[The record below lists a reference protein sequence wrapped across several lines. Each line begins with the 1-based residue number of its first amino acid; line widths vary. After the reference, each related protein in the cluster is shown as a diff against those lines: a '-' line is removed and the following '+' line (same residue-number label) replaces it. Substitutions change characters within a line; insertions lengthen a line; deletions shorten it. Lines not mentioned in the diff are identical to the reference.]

1 MVLHSDM
8 FVCCKAETLSNHH
21 RFEIKLL
28 IETLYHHWGMLKA
41 KCIAGE
47 FKQVTVDPSKIRY
60 AAMKH
65 FTNYI

>member
-1 MVLHSDM
+1 
-8 FVCCKAETLSNHH
+8 
-21 RFEIKLL
+21 
-28 IETLYHHWGMLKA
+28 MLKA